1 MDEVLIGEITK
12 PHGIKGELKVRPI
25 TDFPERFKKLQE
37 VILVAPKGTKDTFKI
52 KKANVQ
58 GTDIYLAL
66 DGVNSRD
73 EAEKLRGMAIK
84 IKSSEVPP
92 LGKGRYYYFE
102 LEGMEVYE
110 GDNYLG
116 ILTQILE
123 TGANDVYLVK
133 GPQGEICVPALKTVV
148 KKVDVPG
155 KRMDVILPPGLL
167 DK

>member
-1 MDEVLIGEITK
+1 MDEVLIGEIIK
-12 PHGIKGELKVRPI
+12 PHGIKGEVKVRPI
-25 TDFPERFKKLQE
+25 TDFPQRFKKLQE
-37 VILVAPKGTKDTFKI
+37 VLLVDPKGTKETFKV

-58 GTDIYLAL
+58 GTEIILAL
-66 DGVNSRD
+66 DEVNTRD

-84 IKSSEVPP
+84 IQRSEVPP
-92 LGKGRYYYFE
+92 LEEGHYYYFE

-110 GDNYLG
+110 EDNFLG
-116 ILTQILE
+116 TLTQVIE

-133 GPQGEICVPALKTVV
+133 GPQGEICVPALKAVV

-155 KRMDVILPPGLL
+155 KRMDVVLPPGLL

>member
-1 MDEVLIGEITK
+1 MDEVLIGEIIK
-12 PHGIKGELKVRPI
+12 PHGIKGEVKVRPI
-25 TDFPERFKKLQE
+25 TDFPQRFKKLQE
-37 VILVAPKGTKDTFKI
+37 VILVDPKGTKNTFKV

-58 GTDIYLAL
+58 GTEIILAL
-66 DGVNSRD
+66 DEVNTRD

-84 IKSSEVPP
+84 IQRSEVPP
-92 LGKGRYYYFE
+92 LEEGHYYYFE

-110 GDNYLG
+110 EDNFLG
-116 ILTQILE
+116 TLTQVIE

-133 GPQGEICVPALKTVV
+133 GPQGEICVPALKAVV

-155 KRMDVILPPGLL
+155 KRMDVVLPPGLL